1 MPLTD
6 VSVRQAKPGDKP
18 RKLADERGLY
28 LLITLGGSKLWRL
41 DYRFDGKRKTLALGA
56 YPDVSLKDARERRD
70 EARRLIAAGSDPALK
85 RKLEKLNRM
94 TIAANAFELVAR
106 EWFERASASWTHSHG
121 DRIIR
126 RLERDVFP
134 WLGARPISEITPPE
148 LLTVIRRIEKRGA
161 LETAHRAMQNAGQVF
176 RYAVAT
182 GRAERDPTADLR
194 GALPPVREK
203 HFAALVDPKD
213 VACLLRAID
222 GFSGTHIVKSAL
234 KLAPQ
239 LFVRPGELRNAEWGE
254 FDVDSAMWS
263 IPAARMK
270 TRRDHLVPLSRQVIE
285 IIEDLRPL
293 TVHCQYLFPGVR
305 DRKHPMSNAT
315 INAALRRMGYD
326 TSTEMTG
333 HGFRAMARTILH
345 EQLDIDPHVIEHQ
358 LAHKV
363 SDPLGGAYNR
373 TKFLAQ
379 RKAMM
384 QIWSDYL
391 DELKRS
397 ADVIQ
402 FPAGAG

>member
-1 MPLTD
+1 MPLID

-28 LLITLGGSKLWRL
+28 LLIKPGGSKLWRL

-56 YPDVSLKDARERRD
+56 YPDISLKDARERRD
-70 EARRLIAAGSDPALK
+70 DARRLIAAGTDPSLK
-85 RKLEKLNRM
+85 RKLEKLGRM

-106 EWFERASASWTHSHG
+106 EWFERASASWTHGHG

-134 WLGARPISEITPPE
+134 WLGTRPISEITPPE

-293 TVHCQYLFPGVR
+293 TGHCQYLFPGVR